1 MDCEKLII
9 DLSIGDG
16 YLSIPKSDKANSK
29 LALKHSKKQ
38 VEYLLYKQKLLEDH
52 GFKCTYYE
60 YTDKNGYEIVTC
72 TTRCSPIIKEIRTS
86 LYINRVKTLSPK
98 ILEKFDMQSLALL
111 FQDDGSREYTK
122 LHRVGGEIYKVKPY
136 INAFVFWICS
146 FSIEELELLKSKLL
160 DLGIDSKI
168 SFRGKYPVI
177 LITKVKAKERFVEIV
192 KPLLHPSM
200 LYKIDAPVKYH
211 GRE

>member
-86 LYINRVKTLSPK
+86 LYINRVKTLSSK
-98 ILEKFDMQSLALL
+98 ILEKFILNMPEM
-111 FQDDGSREYTK
+111 R
-122 LHRVGGEIYKVKPY
+122 I
-136 INAFVFWICS
+136 
-146 FSIEELELLKSKLL
+146 
-160 DLGIDSKI
+160 
-168 SFRGKYPVI
+168 I
-177 LITKVKAKERFVEIV
+177 LIKMFPIIISNYTG
-192 KPLLHPSM
+192 
-200 LYKIDAPVKYH
+200 KIWTNTLI
-211 GRE
+211 